1 MKNKFL
7 LLVFAILLLFVPTN
21 TKGAE
26 MKSIE
31 RQFQEEILSAYR
43 NENTGIPDDMTYARY
58 LQVEDGSKP
67 AVLAFSIDYAGEY
80 VPNPTNTSQGHH
92 YSAVDNLITDNYKG
106 GLQYIIQNGF
116 KETSGY
122 YVDNVTYFTNQVKNK
137 VTNAPIEGRKWYVNY
152 WATQIAIWWFQD
164 EMDNTH
170 YISSTFKQACQSS
183 TATEIQS
190 SIWRLVSGALEAS
203 HDKALKEINLKTSRP
218 EMNLDA
224 DDYKSDYISI
234 NNPADLGNFTVTI
247 VGGSEVYKIVDESG
261 RERNTFAPT
270 EKFVVIA
277 RELSVSRV
285 EDITIRVDATK
296 SVNVG
301 YRYIN
306 GTNQRLAAI
315 APGSYTAY
323 GTISLHVNWIKPVRD
338 ISVAKLDSETNRLV
352 GGAVLELHD
361 TNGDFVKEITTKDNE
376 RAVFKDIPYGSYTIT
391 EKTAPAH
398 YYKSNESIGIIITNR
413 TDMVIERNIKND
425 PLKTIRI
432 SKVDSENNTRVPGA
446 VIDVYDANKELVKEI
461 TTTNSYVDI
470 PDLYYGKYT
479 IVEKSAPTGYS
490 KSDEEKEI
498 TIDKNSPLIIEVKL
512 TNSPLKSIAIAAINS
527 DDNHMFAG
535 AVLTLRDSNGNVVK
549 TITTDSVRTV
559 IKDLPYGTYTLGEEQ
574 APLGYERI
582 TEPVTITI
590 NANSSDEQLI
600 DVIHKPVYAVK
611 IYKLDGASM
620 EPIAGAV
627 LQIKNSNGEV
637 VKTITSTDDY
647 VLVEGLSKGTYTI
660 VETKAPK
667 GFVLSTTSETFEI
680 INNEVL
686 TINFINNEI
695 EVPIT
700 GSISKLIVAAIVAL
714 VIGFSFV
721 LFGKTSKKR
730 FN

>member
-7 LLVFAILLLFVPTN
+7 LLIMALLLLFVPMV

-43 NENTGIPDDMTYARY
+43 NENTGIPEDMTYARY

-67 AVLAFSIDYAGEY
+67 AVIAFSIDYAGEY
-80 VPNPTNTSQGHH
+80 VPNPSNTSQGHH

-170 YISSTFKQACQSS
+170 YISDAFKTACQSS
-183 TATEIQS
+183 TATEIQK
-190 SIWRLVSGALEAS
+190 SIWKLVSGALEAS
-203 HDKALKEINLKTSRP
+203 HDKALKEINLKTSKQ

-234 NNPADLGNFTVTI
+234 NNPANLGDYKVTI
-247 VGGSEVYKIVDESG
+247 IEGSNAYKIVDESG
-261 RERNTFAPT
+261 SQRNTFAPT
-270 EKFVVIA
+270 EKFVVVA
-277 RELSVSRV
+277 KELSVSKV
-285 EDITIRVDATK
+285 EDITIRVEATK

-301 YRYIN
+301 FRYIN
-306 GTNQRLAAI
+306 GTNQRLAAVSN
-315 APGSYTAY
+315 GDYKAY
-323 GTISLHVNWIKPVRD
+323 GTMTLHVNWIKPVRD
-338 ISVAKLDSETNRLV
+338 ISVAKLDSESNKLI
-352 GGAVLELHD
+352 GGAVLELRD

-376 RAVFKDIPYGSYTIT
+376 RVVFKDIPYGSYTLT
-391 EKTAPAH
+391 EKKAPDH

-432 SKVDSENNTRVPGA
+432 SKIDSEKNTRVPGA

-479 IVEKSAPTGYS
+479 IVEKSAPTGYN
-490 KSDEEKEI
+490 KSDEEKVI

-512 TNSPLKSIAIAAINS
+512 SNSPLKSISVAAINS
-527 DDNHMFAG
+527 DDNYMFAG
-535 AVLTLRDSNGNVVK
+535 AVLTLRDSNGAVVK
-549 TITTDSVRTV
+549 TITTDTVRTV
-559 IKDLPYGTYTLGEEQ
+559 IKDLPYGTYTLGEEEV
-574 APLGYERI
+574 PSGYEKI
-582 TEPVTITI
+582 TEPITITI
-590 NANSSDEQLI
+590 NANSMEEQLI
-600 DVIHKPVYAVK
+600 DVNHKPVYAVK

-620 EPIAGAV
+620 QPIAGAV
-627 LQIKNSNGEV
+627 LEIKDSNGEV
-637 VKTITSTDDY
+637 VKTITSTEDY
-647 VLVEGLSKGTYTI
+647 VLVDGLSKGTYTI

-680 INNEVL
+680 TSNEVL
-686 TINFINNEI
+686 TINFINSEI

-700 GSISKLIVAAIVAL
+700 GSTSKLIVAAIIAL
-714 VIGFSFV
+714 LAGFAFV
-721 LFGKTSKKR
+721 FFGKTSKKR